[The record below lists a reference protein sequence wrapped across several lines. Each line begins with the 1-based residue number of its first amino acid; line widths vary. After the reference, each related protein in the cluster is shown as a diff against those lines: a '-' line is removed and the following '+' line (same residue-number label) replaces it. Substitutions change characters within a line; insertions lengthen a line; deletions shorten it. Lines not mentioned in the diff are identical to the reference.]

1 MTYSICVH
9 EADGSERAGRH
20 RFGVA
25 VTTRYPSVGSLC
37 PHVGDHAAVA
47 TQSVTD
53 ASLGRRGVDYVA
65 DGLAVD
71 DALEALLNADDDAE
85 LRQVHGVDRDGD
97 FAFTGTECPDWS
109 GHERGTHP
117 SRDAR
122 YTVAGNS
129 ITGADVLAAVAAAY
143 EAADWDDPLS
153 KRLVDA
159 LGAGAAAGGDRRTDL
174 PVGSAAVRV
183 TSTES
188 RSRPYDDLRVD
199 AAESPIADLR
209 ETYRLAKRGYEAAI
223 EKYA

>member
-9 EADGSERAGRH
+9 EIDREESADTRH

-25 VTTRYPSVGSLC
+25 VATQFPSVGSLC
-37 PHVGDHAAVA
+37 PHVSEHAAIA

-53 ASLGRRGVDYVA
+53 AALGRRGLDYVG

-71 DALEALLNADDDAE
+71 DALEALLNVDEDSDR
-85 LRQVHGVDRDGD
+85 RQVHGVGRRET
-97 FAFTGTECPDWS
+97 FTFTGTECPDWC
-109 GHERGTHP
+109 GHERTSAANGH
-117 SRDAR
+117 

-129 ITGADVLAAVAAAY
+129 VTGEEVLVAMAAAY
-143 EAADWDDPLS
+143 EECGRDEPLS
-153 KRLVDA
+153 KRLVDV
-159 LGAGAAAGGDRRTDL
+159 LGAGAAAGGDKRTDL

-183 TSTES
+183 ASPDT
-188 RSRPYDDLRVD
+188 RPRPYDDLRVD

-209 ETYRLAKRGYEAAI
+209 ETYRLAKRGFEAAL